1 MKDKKVL
8 KFTDDEG
15 KEVEYEIIT
24 AFELSKTEKNYV
36 VFTDN
41 TTDDRGNLNIF
52 ALIYYPDDDT
62 RLEPIETDEEWQA
75 IEEILKNMK

>member
-15 KEVEYEIIT
+15 KEVEYEILA
-24 AFELSKTEKNYV
+24 AFELAKTEKNYV

-41 TTDDRGNLNIF
+41 TTDDKGNLNIF

-62 RLEPIETDEEWQA
+62 RFEPIETEEEWQA
-75 IEEILKNMK
+75 IDDILKNMN